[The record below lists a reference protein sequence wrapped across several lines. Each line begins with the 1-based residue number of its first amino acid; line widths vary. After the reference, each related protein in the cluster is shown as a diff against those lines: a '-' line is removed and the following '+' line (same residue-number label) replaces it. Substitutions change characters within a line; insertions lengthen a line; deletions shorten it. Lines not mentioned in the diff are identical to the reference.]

1 VNRDTLTWWRIFFEH
16 RFTSFFFGNYFY
28 AVCIAS
34 HCIASFAQLG
44 HQHIPILFVTL
55 AAAATVYYYN
65 HSYLLESIDDAPNQ
79 RTIWVREHAG
89 RIKKIQKL
97 LFAFLLVGG
106 SYELYT
112 LFPGIHLMDVDDI
125 LYCCLIGLGSFLY
138 YFDNKK
144 YPFLNLRSYGL
155 LKPVVIGCIWAGV
168 GVYAP
173 FLYLKLTDQ
182 HYTGMSHL
190 PILFVSNA
198 LYITVIAVLFD
209 IKDFESDANKQMKT
223 LVVRIGLTKT
233 INWFVVPLAAL
244 ILLATLRYSYLHQ
257 FTGYQILLNT
267 IPLILLISV
276 SYQMHQRKSILYYLA
291 IIDGLI
297 VVKAAC
303 GLIATLLFSSQ

>member
-1 VNRDTLTWWRIFFEH
+1 VNRDTLFRWRIFFEH

-28 AVCIAS
+28 AVCIAAL
-34 HCIASFAQLG
+34 CGCSFAQLG
-44 HQHIPILFVTL
+44 QIQIPVLFITL

-65 HSYLLESIDDAPNQ
+65 HSYLLESVDDAPNQ

-89 RIKKIQKL
+89 QIKKIQKL
-97 LFAFLLVGG
+97 LFVFFVVGG
-106 SYELYT
+106 GYELYT
-112 LFPGIHLMDVDDI
+112 LFPGIRLMGIDDI

-138 YFDNKK
+138 YFDTKK

-155 LKPVVIGCIWAGV
+155 LKPFVIGCIWAGV

-173 FLYLKLTDQ
+173 YLYLKLSQQ
-182 HYTGMSHL
+182 HYVGMSHL

-198 LYITVIAVLFD
+198 LYITIIAVLFD

-223 LVVRIGLTKT
+223 LVVRMGLTKT
-233 INWFVVPLAAL
+233 INWFVVPLGAL
-244 ILLATLRYSYLHQ
+244 ILMATLRFSYLHG

-297 VVKAAC
+297 VAKAAC

>member
-1 VNRDTLTWWRIFFEH
+1 MSRDTLIRWRIFFEH

-28 AVCIAS
+28 AVCIAAL
-34 HCIASFAQLG
+34 CLCSFGQLG
-44 HQHIPILFVTL
+44 HRQIPVLFVAL

-65 HSYLLESIDDAPNQ
+65 HSYLLESIDDTPNQ
-79 RTIWVREHAG
+79 RTIWVREHAEQ
-89 RIKKIQKL
+89 IKKIQKL
-97 LFAFLLVGG
+97 LFVFLVVGC
-106 SYELYT
+106 SYELFL
-112 LFPGIHLMDVDDI
+112 LFPGIHLMDIDDI

-138 YFDNKK
+138 YFDTKK

-155 LKPVVIGCIWAGV
+155 LKPVVIGCIWAGA

-173 FLYLKLTDQ
+173 YLFLKLSQQ
-182 HYTGMSHL
+182 HYVGMSHL

-223 LVVRIGLTKT
+223 LVVRMGLTKT
-233 INWFVVPLAAL
+233 INWFVVPLGAL
-244 ILLATLRYSYLHQ
+244 ILMATLRYSYLHQ

>member
-1 VNRDTLTWWRIFFEH
+1 MNRDTLIRWRIFFEH

-28 AVCIAS
+28 AVCVVAL
-34 HCIASFAQLG
+34 CLCNFAQLG
-44 HQHIPILFVTL
+44 HRQIPILFVIL

-89 RIKKIQKL
+89 RIKKIQWW
-97 LFAFLLVGG
+97 LFVFLLMGG
-106 SYELYT
+106 GYELYT
-112 LFPGIHLMDVDDI
+112 LFPGIHLMKVDDI
-125 LYCCLIGLGSFLY
+125 LFCCLIGLGSFLY
-138 YFDNKK
+138 YFDTKK

-173 FLYLKLTDQ
+173 YLFLKLTDQ

-198 LYITVIAVLFD
+198 LYIIIIAVLFD

-223 LVVRIGLTKT
+223 LVVRMGLTKT
-233 INWFVVPLAAL
+233 INWFVVPLGAL

>member
-1 VNRDTLTWWRIFFEH
+1 
-16 RFTSFFFGNYFY
+16 
-28 AVCIAS
+28 
-34 HCIASFAQLG
+34 
-44 HQHIPILFVTL
+44 
-55 AAAATVYYYN
+55 
-65 HSYLLESIDDAPNQ
+65 
-79 RTIWVREHAG
+79 VREHAG

-97 LFAFLLVGG
+97 LFAFLLLGG

-112 LFPGIHLMDVDDI
+112 LFPGIRLMGIDDI
-125 LYCCLIGLGSFLY
+125 LYCCFIGLGSFLY
-138 YFDNKK
+138 YFDTKK

-155 LKPVVIGCIWAGV
+155 LKPVVIGCIWAGA

-173 FLYLKLTDQ
+173 YLFLKLSQQ
-182 HYTGMSHL
+182 HYVGMSHL

-223 LVVRIGLTKT
+223 LVVRMGLTKT
-233 INWFVVPLAAL
+233 INWIVIPIVAL

-267 IPLILLISV
+267 IPFILLISV

>member
-1 VNRDTLTWWRIFFEH
+1 VNRDTLFRWRIFFEH

-28 AVCIAS
+28 AVSVVALCL
-34 HCIASFAQLG
+34 CSFAQLG
-44 HQHIPILFVTL
+44 HQHIPILFVAL

-89 RIKKIQKL
+89 RIKKIHKL
-97 LFAFLLVGG
+97 LFAFLLLGG

-112 LFPGIHLMDVDDI
+112 LFPGIHLMGIDDI

-138 YFDNKK
+138 YFDTKK
-144 YPFLNLRSYGL
+144 YPYLNLRSYGL

-173 FLYLKLTDQ
+173 YLYLKLSQQQ
-182 HYTGMSHL
+182 HVSMSHL

-223 LVVRIGLTKT
+223 LVVRMGLTKT
-233 INWFVVPLAAL
+233 INWIVIPIVAL

>member
-1 VNRDTLTWWRIFFEH
+1 V
-16 RFTSFFFGNYFY
+16 
-28 AVCIAS
+28 
-34 HCIASFAQLG
+34 
-44 HQHIPILFVTL
+44 
-55 AAAATVYYYN
+55 
-65 HSYLLESIDDAPNQ
+65 
-79 RTIWVREHAG
+79 
-89 RIKKIQKL
+89 
-97 LFAFLLVGG
+97 VGCG
-106 SYELYT
+106 YELFL
-112 LFPGIHLMDVDDI
+112 LFPGIHLMDIDDI

-138 YFDNKK
+138 YFDTKK
-144 YPFLNLRSYGL
+144 YPYLNLRSYGL
-155 LKPVVIGCIWAGV
+155 LKPFVIGCIWAGV

-173 FLYLKLTDQ
+173 YLYLKLSQQQ
-182 HYTGMSHL
+182 HVSMSHL

-198 LYITVIAVLFD
+198 LYITVIAVMFD

-223 LVVRIGLTKT
+223 LVVRMGLTKT
-233 INWFVVPLAAL
+233 INWFVVPLGAL
-244 ILLATLRYSYLHQ
+244 ILMATLRYSYLHQ

>member
-1 VNRDTLTWWRIFFEH
+1 MSRDTLTWWRIFFEH

-28 AVCIAS
+28 AVCIAAL
-34 HCIASFAQLG
+34 CIASFAQLG
-44 HQHIPILFVTL
+44 HQHIPILFVAL

-97 LFAFLLVGG
+97 LFAFLLAGG
-106 SYELYT
+106 SYELYI
-112 LFPGIHLMDVDDI
+112 LYPGIHLMEVDDI

-138 YFDNKK
+138 YFDTKK
-144 YPFLNLRSYGL
+144 YPFINLRSYGL

-173 FLYLKLTDQ
+173 FLYLKISQ
-182 HYTGMSHL
+182 HYYKGMSHL

>member
-1 VNRDTLTWWRIFFEH
+1 M
-16 RFTSFFFGNYFY
+16 
-28 AVCIAS
+28 
-34 HCIASFAQLG
+34 ASFAQLG
-44 HQHIPILFVTL
+44 HRQIPVLFVAL

-65 HSYLLESIDDAPNQ
+65 HSYLLESVDDAPNQ

-89 RIKKIQKL
+89 RIKKIQWL
-97 LFAFLLVGG
+97 LLAFLLVGG

-112 LFPGIHLMDVDDI
+112 LFPGIHSMGIDDI

-138 YFDNKK
+138 YFDTKK
-144 YPFLNLRSYGL
+144 YPFINLRSYSL
-155 LKPVVIGCIWAGV
+155 LKPFVIGCIWAGV

-173 FLYLKLTDQ
+173 YLFLKLTDQ

-198 LYITVIAVLFD
+198 LYITIIAVLFD

-223 LVVRIGLTKT
+223 LVVRMGLTKT
-233 INWFVVPLAAL
+233 INWFVVPLGAL

>member
-1 VNRDTLTWWRIFFEH
+1 MNRDTLFRWRLFFEH

-28 AVCIAS
+28 AVCVVAL
-34 HCIASFAQLG
+34 CGCSFAQFG
-44 HQHIPILFVTL
+44 HRQIPVLFVAL

-65 HSYLLESIDDAPNQ
+65 HSYLLESIDDSPNQ
-79 RTIWVREHAG
+79 RSIWVREHAG
-89 RIKKIQKL
+89 QIKKIQKL
-97 LFAFLLVGG
+97 LFVFFVVGG
-106 SYELYT
+106 GYELYT
-112 LFPGIHLMDVDDI
+112 LFPGIRLMGIDDI

-138 YFDNKK
+138 YFDTKK

-155 LKPVVIGCIWAGV
+155 LKPFVIGSIWAGI

-173 FLYLKLTDQ
+173 YLFLKLSQQQ
-182 HYTGMSHL
+182 HVGMNHL
-190 PILFVSNA
+190 SILFVSNV
-198 LYITVIAVLFD
+198 LYISVIAVLFD

-223 LVVRIGLTKT
+223 LVVRMGLTKT
-233 INWFVVPLAAL
+233 INWFVVPLGAL
-244 ILLATLRYSYLHQ
+244 ILMATLRYSYLHQ

>member
-1 VNRDTLTWWRIFFEH
+1 MNRDILFRWRIFFEH
-16 RFTSFFFGNYFY
+16 RFASFFFGNYFY
-28 AVCIAS
+28 AVCVVVL
-34 HCIASFAQLG
+34 CIASFAQLG
-44 HQHIPILFVTL
+44 HRQIPILFVAL

-89 RIKKIQKL
+89 RIKKIQWW
-97 LFAFLLVGG
+97 LFVFLLMGG

-112 LFPGIHLMDVDDI
+112 LFPGIRLMGADDI
-125 LYCCLIGLGSFLY
+125 LFCCLIGLGSFLY
-138 YFDNKK
+138 YFDTKK

-173 FLYLKLTDQ
+173 YLFLKLSQQQ
-182 HYTGMSHL
+182 HVSMSHL

-198 LYITVIAVLFD
+198 LYISVIAVLFD

-233 INWFVVPLAAL
+233 INWFVVPLGAL
-244 ILLATLRYSYLHQ
+244 ILLATLRYSYLHG

-276 SYQMHQRKSILYYLA
+276 SYQMYQRKSILYYLA

-303 GLIATLLFSSQ
+303 GLIATLLFSIQ

>member
-1 VNRDTLTWWRIFFEH
+1 VVALC
-16 RFTSFFFGNYFY
+16 G
-28 AVCIAS
+28 C
-34 HCIASFAQLG
+34 SFAQFG
-44 HQHIPILFVTL
+44 HRQIPILFVTL

-65 HSYLLESIDDAPNQ
+65 HSYLLESIDEAPNQ

-89 RIKKIQKL
+89 QIKKIQKL
-97 LFAFLLVGG
+97 LFVFFVVGG
-106 SYELYT
+106 GYELYT
-112 LFPGIHLMDVDDI
+112 LFPGIRLMGIDDI

-138 YFDNKK
+138 YFDTKK

-155 LKPVVIGCIWAGV
+155 LKPFVIGCIWAGV

-173 FLYLKLTDQ
+173 YLYLKLSQQQ
-182 HYTGMSHL
+182 HVGMNHL

-198 LYITVIAVLFD
+198 LYITIIAVLFD

-223 LVVRIGLTKT
+223 LVVRMGLTKT
-233 INWFVVPLAAL
+233 INWFVVPLGAL
-244 ILLATLRYSYLHQ
+244 ILMATLRYSYLHQ

>member
-1 VNRDTLTWWRIFFEH
+1 VVAL
-16 RFTSFFFGNYFY
+16 
-28 AVCIAS
+28 CL
-34 HCIASFAQLG
+34 CSFAQLG
-44 HQHIPILFVTL
+44 QIQIPVLFVTL

-97 LFAFLLVGG
+97 LFVFLVVGG

-112 LFPGIHLMDVDDI
+112 LFPGIHLIGIDDI

-138 YFDNKK
+138 YFDTKK

-173 FLYLKLTDQ
+173 YLFLKLTDQ

-223 LVVRIGLTKT
+223 LVVRMGLTKT
-233 INWFVVPLAAL
+233 INWFVVPLGAL
-244 ILLATLRYSYLHQ
+244 ILMATLRYSYLHQ

-303 GLIATLLFSSQ
+303 GLIATLLFSSL

>member
-1 VNRDTLTWWRIFFEH
+1 VVAL
-16 RFTSFFFGNYFY
+16 
-28 AVCIAS
+28 CL
-34 HCIASFAQLG
+34 CSFAQLG
-44 HQHIPILFVTL
+44 QIQIPVLFVTL

-97 LFAFLLVGG
+97 LFVFLLVGG

-112 LFPGIHLMDVDDI
+112 LYPGIHLMDNDDI

-138 YFDNKK
+138 YFDTKK
-144 YPFLNLRSYGL
+144 YPYLNLRSYGL

-173 FLYLKLTDQ
+173 YLYLKLSQ
-182 HYTGMSHL
+182 QYYKGMSHL

-198 LYITVIAVLFD
+198 LYISVIAVLFD

-233 INWFVVPLAAL
+233 INWFVVPLVAL

>member
-1 VNRDTLTWWRIFFEH
+1 VSRDTQFRWRIFFEH
-16 RFTSFFFGNYFY
+16 RFISFFFGNYFY
-28 AVCIAS
+28 AVCIAAL
-34 HCIASFAQLG
+34 CIASFAQLG
-44 HQHIPILFVTL
+44 HQHIPILFVAL

-97 LFAFLLVGG
+97 LFVFLLVGG

-112 LFPGIHLMDVDDI
+112 LYPGIQLLEPIDF

-144 YPFLNLRSYGL
+144 YPFINLRSYGL

-168 GVYAP
+168 GIYAP
-173 FLYLKLTDQ
+173 YLYLKLSQQ
-182 HYTGMSHL
+182 HYTGMSYL
-190 PILFVSNA
+190 PILFVSNV
-198 LYITVIAVLFD
+198 LYISVIAVLFD

-233 INWFVVPLAAL
+233 INWFVVPLGAL